1 MTGRGLD
8 GCWCSSL
15 SSLVVQDTNPREG
28 QVFCSQVA
36 VKIAAQVVLEACLLH
51 FSMLPVQQLTRLATV
66 LTVGSSGVFE
76 LHTCTPFCKFNSQGP
91 CLWKHV

>member
-8 GCWCSSL
+8 GCWYSSL

-28 QVFCSQVA
+28 QVCPQVA
-36 VKIAAQVVLEACLLH
+36 VKIASQVVLEACLLH
-51 FSMLPVQQLTRLATV
+51 FSMLSMQQLTLLATM

-76 LHTCTPFCKFNSQGP
+76 LHTCTPFYKFNLQGP